1 MISSRGR
8 RKDLNQIKTSL
19 GQVWWVTAI
28 LILWKLKQEGRDF
41 KASRGDIARPHLKTT
56 NQPTSPPTKSKYLGK
71 KKTHE
76 KLHPHLPT
84 RVKAWEARV
93 SLLVTF

>member
-71 KKTHE
+71 KKHMRSFTHIFPPE
-76 KLHPHLPT
+76 SKRGRLEFRYL
-84 RVKAWEARV
+84 
-93 SLLVTF
+93 